1 MDDNIFVLNH
11 VKHLEYLDH
20 ICNSDI
26 SLNIIE
32 MCPNIKAYKKILWNY
47 VTVMPDHSV
56 WKKNFSPRRN
66 NFNVMEVSV
75 MICVSAMH

>member
-11 VKHLEYLDH
+11 VKFLEHLGH

-32 MCPNIKAYKKILWNY
+32 MCPNIKAHKKSCEIMSL
-47 VTVMPDHSV
+47 
-56 WKKNFSPRRN
+56 
-66 NFNVMEVSV
+66 
-75 MICVSAMH
+75 